1 MILIDKESQM
11 RESRS
16 ERHKHSKGKSRL
28 KTSSMMLP
36 LAALLLVVVIALTIW
51 AAGNG
56 NTKTDAAEL
65 PTLSA
70 TPGNRVGTP
79 TTPKPTGTPTV
90 SSKPGTPTPSP
101 SSTLT
106 PTHIP
111 TSNLT
116 TTPNGNGATGG
127 TGGTTKPDDDS
138 RVKLSFVGDVI
149 FASTVEN
156 VLREKGFDYPY
167 TNVKSYLQNADLTI
181 ANMESP
187 ITSRGDEQ
195 KKEYVY
201 RSPAEALKAFA
212 ETGFDLVNLAN
223 NHILDYGVGG
233 LLDTFDNLD
242 KAGIKHVGAGR
253 NVSEAFQP
261 VIIEKKGI
269 KIAFLGF
276 SKVVP
281 TADWKA
287 GKYKD
292 GKDRPGVADTYAL
305 EMPIEAIK
313 QAKSNAD
320 LVVVIA
326 HWGAERN
333 DMPESYQRDF
343 AKKYVD
349 AGADLIIG
357 GHPHVLQGFE
367 PYNGK
372 WIAYSTGNFLFT
384 TRADAPKTWDSGIL
398 QASCTKQGG
407 CELKLV
413 PVLTKWALPEIM
425 QEPESIK
432 LFERLSHISFGAI
445 VDKDGAIRAGSNQTK
460 TNP

>member
-1 MILIDKESQM
+1 M

-16 ERHKHSKGKSRL
+16 ERHKNSKGKTRI
-28 KTSSMMLP
+28 KTRSMMLP
-36 LAALLLVVVIALTIW
+36 LAALLLVAVIGLTVW
-51 AAGNG
+51 AASNS
-56 NTKTDAAEL
+56 TKQTDVVEL
-65 PTLSA
+65 PTPTA
-70 TPGNRVGTP
+70 TPGNGAGSP
-79 TTPKPTGTPTV
+79 TTPKPTGTPTE
-90 SSKPGTPTPSP
+90 SSKPGSPTPGP
-101 SSTLT
+101 TLT
-106 PTHIP
+106 P
-111 TSNLT
+111 
-116 TTPNGNGATGG
+116 TPNGNGATGG
-127 TGGTTKPDDDS
+127 TGGTSKPDDDS

-156 VLREKGFDYPY
+156 VLRDKGFDYPY
-167 TNVKSYLQNADLTI
+167 TNVKSYLQDADLTI
-181 ANMESP
+181 ANLESP
-187 ITSRGDEQ
+187 ITSRGVAQ

-212 ETGFDLVNLAN
+212 ETGFDLVNMAN
-223 NHILDYGVGG
+223 NHILDYGVEG

-261 VIIEKKGI
+261 VIVEKKGI

-276 SKVVP
+276 SKVVDN
-281 TADWKA
+281 ADWKA

-313 QAKSNAD
+313 QAKSKAD

-326 HWGAERN
+326 HWGIERN

-343 AKKYVD
+343 ARKYVD

-367 PYNGK
+367 SYKGK

-384 TRADAPKTWDSGIL
+384 TRADAPKTWDSGVL
-398 QASCTKQGG
+398 QAACTKQGG

-413 PVLTKWALPEIM
+413 PVLTKWALPQIM
-425 QEPESIK
+425 QEPESFK
-432 LFERLSHISFGAI
+432 LFERLSNISFGAI
-445 VDKDGAIRAGSNQTK
+445 VDKDGTIRAGSNQPK
-460 TNP
+460 PNR